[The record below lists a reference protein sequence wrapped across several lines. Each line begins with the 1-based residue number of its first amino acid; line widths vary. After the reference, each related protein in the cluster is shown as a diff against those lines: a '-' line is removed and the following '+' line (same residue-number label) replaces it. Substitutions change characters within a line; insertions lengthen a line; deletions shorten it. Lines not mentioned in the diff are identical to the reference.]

1 MTEAAAPSLE
11 AEGGSPL
18 GRLRW
23 VLLAV
28 GSVTAVVAAVLAP
41 GATGAAAAQVWPP
54 FVLVSGLLLLGLV
67 ADRQGLFAAVGTVL
81 ARLTSR
87 RTALFVG
94 SAAVVA
100 VVTALL
106 NLDTA
111 VVFLTPIL
119 IYTARRHGTD
129 EAPFLYL
136 AVMMAN
142 GASLLLAG
150 SNLTNL
156 IVIDHLHQSGGAFAA
171 RMLPAW
177 GAAVV
182 VVTVVVAVA
191 FRRHLGRRGAPGA
204 PPSAPTGRA
213 SGGIVA
219 FLLVALIVVLLLPP
233 AWAALA
239 TAATAIACFVT
250 YHLRGDAAVPGRPT
264 VAWSDVRHTIDL
276 PVLVGLFGLAVA
288 SGCLGRSLA
297 TVTSHLQQLSSWETA
312 GVGAGLS
319 VLVNNLPAASFLAAR
334 SPSHPYALLVG
345 LDLGPNLA
353 VTGALS
359 AFLWLQVGRRTG
371 ARPSVVTYSLLG
383 LVVAPISIAAALA
396 ALDATH

>member
-1 MTEAAAPSLE
+1 MTEAAAPSL
-11 AEGGSPL
+11 EGGSPL

-28 GSVTAVVAAVLAP
+28 GSVTVVIAALLAP
-41 GATGAAAAQVWPP
+41 DATGAAAAQVWPP

-67 ADRQGLFAAVGTVL
+67 ADRQGLFAAVGAVL
-81 ARLTSR
+81 ARLTSGR
-87 RTALFVG
+87 MTLFVG
-94 SAAVVA
+94 SAAIVA

-119 IYTARRHGTD
+119 VYTARRHGTD

-142 GASLLLAG
+142 GTSLLLAG

-182 VVTVVVAVA
+182 VVTAIVAVA
-191 FRRHLGRRGAPGA
+191 FRRHLGRRATPEVPPTAPGGRR
-204 PPSAPTGRA
+204 PP
-213 SGGIVA
+213 GGIVV
-219 FLLVALIVVLLLPP
+219 FLLVTLVVVLLLPP

-239 TAATAIACFVT
+239 TAATATACFAT
-250 YHLRGDAAVPGRPT
+250 YHLRGDTGVPGRPT
-264 VAWSDVRHTIDL
+264 VDWTDVRHTIDL
-276 PVLVGLFGLAVA
+276 PVLIGLFGVAVA
-288 SGCLGRSLA
+288 SGCLGRSLG
-297 TVTSHLQQLSSWETA
+297 TVTNYLQHLSSWETA
-312 GVGAGLS
+312 SVGAGLA

-359 AFLWLQVGRRTG
+359 AFLWLQVGRRSG
-371 ARPSVVTYSLLG
+371 ARPSVLTYSLLG
-383 LVVAPISIAAALA
+383 LVVAPVSIAAALV